1 MRILFVALP
10 AYGLSLPLVPLAW
23 AARSAG
29 HEILF
34 ASANPMAKV
43 LAEAGL
49 PVVDAFPAQDIWL
62 DFTRLAQNEE
72 TAEMPD
78 DVRRLVRSKNS
89 YGYVALTTAEPTVRA
104 GRDFGADLVV
114 FASDHGGGPSV
125 AAKLGVPALEVGN
138 RMAWAMRDR
147 EFREKPSILTDGVI
161 GELLGSRLGLAGPA
175 PVSLAGIDLRA
186 PSIGGLT
193 GTEADEVDGKPWW
206 PMQCLPYNGGV
217 VVPGWAL
224 AAPTRPRVLVT
235 LGTTV
240 PLLTGVSGLSVV
252 LDALSTMD
260 LDVVLAGG
268 SADLT
273 ELGTLPANVTSAGF
287 LPFST
292 ILPRCSLMIHHG
304 GAGTIAAA
312 LAYGVPQFVL
322 PAYGENRTSAD
333 QLTERGV
340 ALQAD
345 PEQVTAELLRDTV
358 QRLLGEPAFAK
369 VAREVAREIAEMPSP
384 ASTIAKV
391 EHRMREMAR

>member
-1 MRILFVALP
+1 MALP

-43 LAEAGL
+43 LADAGL
-49 PVVDAFPAQDIWL
+49 PVVDAFPDRDIWL
-62 DFTRLAQNEE
+62 DFTELARNQE
-72 TAEMPD
+72 TAAMPD
-78 DVRRLVRSKNS
+78 DVRELVRSNNS
-89 YGYVALTTAEPTVRA
+89 YGYVALTTAEQTVRA

-114 FASDHGGGPSV
+114 FASDHGGGPFI
-125 AAKLGVPALEVGN
+125 AAKLGVPALETGN

-147 EFREKPSILTDGVI
+147 DFREQPSILTDGVI
-161 GELLGSRLGLAGPA
+161 GELMSRRLGLTGPV
-175 PVSLAGIDLRA
+175 PVSLAGIDPRA

-193 GTEADEVDGKPWW
+193 DTEVDEVDGKPWW

-217 VVPGWAL
+217 LVPEWAL
-224 AAPTRPRVLVT
+224 AAPSRPRVLVT

-240 PLLTGVSGLSVV
+240 PLLAGVSSLSVV
-252 LDALSTMD
+252 LEALSTMD
-260 LDVVLAGG
+260 VEVVLAGG

-273 ELGTLPANVTSAGF
+273 ELGTLPGNVRSAGF

-312 LAYGVPQFVL
+312 LSYGVPQFVL

-340 ALQAD
+340 AVQAD
-345 PEQVTAELLRDTV
+345 PETVTAEEIRETT
-358 QRLLGEPAFAK
+358 QRLLGEPVFAK
-369 VAREVAREIAEMPSP
+369 VAREVAGEIAEMPSP
-384 ASTIAKV
+384 VSIIAKV
-391 EHRMREMAR
+391 ERRMREAQH